1 MVQIKSESKKGI
13 AKILRRLGVTEIK
26 WTRLDADIGAV
37 EHRVE
42 VPDEGSDWLKGHPTT
57 KELQDSAY
65 KAITEK
71 KPELLQPPW
80 RQLQY
85 DWGPDDLPSRIQV
98 LTTCCLWGCCRCYCH
113 CCCYRAMLLMAV
125 FHCAK
130 YSFLFTVL
138 LDTSGCTSLY
148 RTFSPIRSYVRYFLV
163 LV

>member
-42 VPDEGSDWLKGHPTT
+42 VPEEGSDWLKGHPNT

-65 KAITEK
+65 EAITE

-98 LTTCCLWGCCRCYCH
+98 FNIPGTSTFVGIENLFAYGKNDVGHQDQQFEGCSFKDIID
-113 CCCYRAMLLMAV
+113 ML
-125 FHCAK
+125 HH
-130 YSFLFTVL
+130 
-138 LDTSGCTSLY
+138 
-148 RTFSPIRSYVRYFLV
+148 R
-163 LV
+163 